1 MTQQRCKWCNPNN
14 PEYVKYHDT
23 EWGVFSADD
32 THLFELLL
40 LEIFQAG
47 LSWETVLNKRSAFK
61 KAFDGFDPKMI
72 LKYDE
77 EKLNELMNNSS
88 LIRNRK
94 KIEAVI
100 NNASIFLEISN
111 EWGGFASY
119 LRSFT
124 DGKLI
129 YEWDKS
135 FSPLSDA
142 VCADL
147 KRRGMRFIGSTVIY
161 SYLQSA
167 GMIFSHSPDCFLY
180 REEDCSDRN
189 QSGALN

>member
-119 LRSFT
+119 LRSFN
-124 DGKLI
+124 DGKII

-142 VCADL
+142 VSADL

-189 QSGALN
+189 